1 MTEQVDGAPPAGDT
15 APPVVA
21 PENQSVQ
28 APADAQALEGWAAA
42 LDEDTRT
49 TAIAKGWD
57 KLSDADRAT
66 AIAKSYV
73 DLQKLSGSALHVPK
87 PDATPEERQQFI
99 DDLRKRRGGPDTPD
113 GIEFKMPENLP
124 ESFVYD
130 ADMAAAAKP
139 LLHQLGLFGEDAQ
152 KVHDFYVEHTN
163 RQLAAYE
170 QQQIALEQSAAET
183 LTKAWGAP
191 DSATHKEN
199 LAYVDRAIRE
209 AGGDVVIAELKANG
223 LIGPAGEVRR
233 AAGLTTM
240 IAKLARQAFAEPSP
254 PANGDAP
261 SATTREQRW
270 YPHLPPN

>member
-1 MTEQVDGAPPAGDT
+1 MTTLTDGAPPQGDN
-15 APPVVA
+15 APPVGT
-21 PENQSVQ
+21 PEIQPVQ
-28 APADAQALEGWAAA
+28 APADAQVVDGWVAALEEDNRAAV
-42 LDEDTRT
+42 
-49 TAIAKGWD
+49 IAKGWD
-57 KLSDADRAT
+57 KLPEKEAAL
-66 AIAKSYV
+66 AIARSYSE
-73 DLQKLSGSALHVPK
+73 LEKRSGNALHVPK
-87 PDATPEERQQFI
+87 PDATPEERQQFKE
-99 DDLRKRRGGPDTPD
+99 DLRKRLGGPDTPD

-209 AGGDVVIAELKANG
+209 AGGEVVIAELKANG

-254 PANGDAP
+254 PANGDNP
-261 SATTREQRW
+261 KTQTRAERFF
-270 YPHLPPN
+270 PGL

>member
-21 PENQSVQ
+21 PETPAVQ
-28 APADAQALEGWAAA
+28 EQPVAQASEGWAAA

-57 KLSDADRAT
+57 KLSEADRAT

-99 DDLRKRRGGPDTPD
+99 DDLRKRLGGPETPD

-124 ESFVYD
+124 ENLVYD
-130 ADMAAAAKP
+130 AEMATAAKP
-139 LLHQLGLFGEDAQ
+139 LLHKLGLFGDDAQ
-152 KVHDFYVEHTN
+152 LVHDFYVEHQTK
-163 RQLAAYE
+163 QLAAYE
-170 QQQIALEQSAAET
+170 AQQLALEQGAAEA

-209 AGGDVVIAELKANG
+209 AGGDVVLAELKANG

-233 AAGLTTM
+233 AAGLATM
-240 IAKLARQAFAEPSP
+240 IAKLARLAYAEPTP

-261 SATTREQRW
+261 KGTTRAERFF
-270 YPHLPPN
+270 PGL